1 MGNYYT
7 ILTKT
12 KIILPIFGIYFKTQL
27 DINDHTSR
35 SQREHPR
42 P

>member
-1 MGNYYT
+1 MVNYYT

-27 DINDHTSR
+27 DINDHASR
-35 SQREHPR
+35 SKSEYQTS
-42 P
+42 